1 MASKSRLR
9 MNGCRAR
16 TKAGMLDGTHVA
28 RLKSSAS
35 APLADGMCVRLRW
48 GLSNLGLSVGNFNF
62 SSCFEPT
69 RVKRF
74 TILYC
79 QTLLNELRKGPKD
92 ETCSKRE
99 ALILF

>member
-1 MASKSRLR
+1 LIFFLSVSAATSSPGLKSSSSDKRVTGRAAMASKSRLR

-48 GLSNLGLSVGNFNF
+48 GLSNLGLSVGNFTF
-62 SSCFEPT
+62 R
-69 RVKRF
+69 RVSNQRV
-74 TILYC
+74 
-79 QTLLNELRKGPKD
+79 
-92 ETCSKRE
+92 
-99 ALILF
+99 